1 MGLTFG
7 YARVSTQD
15 QTLDLQQDALK
26 AAGCTRIFTDTM
38 SGAKVDRPG
47 LGAVFDHLR
56 AGDTLVVWRLDRLG
70 RTLKDLI
77 DLVARLE
84 REGIAF
90 KSLTEQ
96 IDTTTPTGTLI
107 FHLFGSL
114 AEFER
119 ALIRERTQAGLNAAR
134 ARGRNGGR
142 PKALRGR
149 DPKLI
154 EAARQQYLEQRAPVG
169 ALCAVLGVS
178 RSTFYRHVVGDRQA
192 LPSKASSRATTHG
205 S

>member
-26 AAGCTRIFTDTM
+26 AAGCVRIFTDTL
-38 SGAKVDRPG
+38 SGAKAERPG
-47 LGAVFDHLR
+47 LTEAFDHLR

-70 RTLKDLI
+70 RTLKDLL
-77 DLVARLE
+77 DLVARLQ
-84 REGIAF
+84 RDGIAF

-107 FHLFGSL
+107 FHIFGAL

-119 ALIRERTQAGLNAAR
+119 ALIRERTQAGLAAAR

-142 PKALRGR
+142 PKALRGK
-149 DPKLI
+149 DPKI
-154 EAARQQYLEQRAPVG
+154 VEAVQQQYLEQRAPVG
-169 ALCAVLGVS
+169 ALCQLLGVS
-178 RSTFYRHVVGDRQA
+178 RSTFYRHVAGKQSV
-192 LPSKASSRATTHG
+192 SKPT
-205 S
+205 

>member
-15 QTLDLQQDALK
+15 QTLDVQRDALK

-38 SGAKVDRPG
+38 SGAKADRPG
-47 LGAVFDHLR
+47 LSEAFDHLR

-70 RTLKDLI
+70 HTLKDL
-77 DLVARLE
+77 LEVVARFE
-84 REGIAF
+84 REGIGF

-107 FHLFGSL
+107 FHIFGSL

-119 ALIRERTQAGLNAAR
+119 ALIRERTQAGLAAAR

-142 PKALRGR
+142 PKALRGK
-149 DPKLI
+149 DPKI
-154 EAARQQYLEQRAPVG
+154 VEAVRQQYLEQRTPVG
-169 ALCAVLGVS
+169 ALCTLLGVS
-178 RSTFYRHVVGDRQA
+178 RSTFYRHVVGK
-192 LPSKASSRATTHG
+192 PPVSKRG
-205 S
+205 

>member
-26 AAGCTRIFTDTM
+26 AAGCTRIFTETM
-38 SGAKVDRPG
+38 SGSKAERPG
-47 LGAVFDHLR
+47 LTDAFDHLR

-70 RTLKDLI
+70 RTLKDLLE
-77 DLVARLE
+77 LVARLE
-84 REGIAF
+84 REGVAF

-96 IDTTTPTGTLI
+96 IDTTTPAGTLI
-107 FHLFGSL
+107 FHLFGAL

-119 ALIRERTQAGLNAAR
+119 ALIRERTQAGLVAAR

-142 PKALRGR
+142 PQALRGK

-154 EAARQQYLEQRAPVG
+154 EAARQQYLEQRTPVG
-169 ALCAVLGVS
+169 ALCMLLGVS
-178 RSTFYRHVVGDRQA
+178 RSTFYRHIVGKQPVSKQA
-192 LPSKASSRATTHG
+192 
-205 S
+205 